1 MQNKLFRSRSDRM
14 IAGVC
19 GGLGQYLGVDST
31 IVRIIAVILAL
42 SPGPGLLIYILLAVI
57 MPEEPEIIEESRRPV
72 PLGDDPASTH
82 SFFEEAL
89 SREPLRD
96 EPVFE
101 EPVRE
106 EPVVEPPL
114 SEVDEIRRDGAQNAP

>member
-31 IVRIIAVILAL
+31 IVRIVAVILAL

-57 MPEEPEIIEESRRPV
+57 MPEEPEIIEESRRAV
-72 PLGDDPASTH
+72 PLVDDPLATDA
-82 SFFEEAL
+82 FFEEPI
-89 SREPLRD
+89 SREPVR
-96 EPVFE
+96 E

-106 EPVVEPPL
+106 EPLVEPLL
-114 SEVDEIRRDGAQNAP
+114 SEPDELRRDQE

>member
-1 MQNKLFRSRSDRM
+1 MQNKLQRSRTDRM

-31 IVRIIAVILAL
+31 IVRIVAVVLAL

-72 PLGDDPASTH
+72 PLGDDPMATH
-82 SFFEEAL
+82 SFFEDAPG
-89 SREPLRD
+89 REPARD
-96 EPVFE
+96 EAVFE

-106 EPVVEPPL
+106 EPLVEPPL
-114 SEVDEIRRDGAQNAP
+114 SEVDELRRDGG